1 MTENDRNGKEQ
12 STNKR
17 SRNSHQQD
25 ELRCRKIR
33 QLNDYLRRTGKG
45 GIVTITNGLAALDE
59 KLLNRIMLAVSA
71 FDAFNEDND
80 PYGEHDC
87 AVITIEGVRVIWKI
101 DYYDPSMKYGSE
113 DPADP
118 EKTRRVLTVMLAGEW

>member
-1 MTENDRNGKEQ
+1 MTENDRKAKEQ
-12 STNKR
+12 NTNQKR
-17 SRNSHQQD
+17 SKREQD
-25 ELRCRKIR
+25 ELRRRKIR

-45 GIVTITNGLAALDE
+45 GLVTITDGLAALDE
-59 KLLNRIMLAVSA
+59 NLLNRIMLAVSA

-87 AVITIEGVRVIWKI
+87 AVITVEGVRVIWKI
-101 DYYDPSMKYGSE
+101 DYYDLSLKYGSE

-118 EKTRRVLTVMLAGEW
+118 EKTKRVLTVMLAGEW

>member
-1 MTENDRNGKEQ
+1 MTKDDRKDKERN
-12 STNKR
+12 TNT
-17 SRNSHQQD
+17 QE
-25 ELRCRKIR
+25 ELRRRKIR
-33 QLNDYLRRTGKG
+33 QLNDHLRRTGKG

-59 KLLNRIMLAVSA
+59 NLLNRVMLAVSA

-80 PYGEHDC
+80 PEHDC
-87 AVITIEGVRVIWKI
+87 AVITVEGVRVIWKI

-118 EKTRRVLTVMLAGEW
+118 GQTRRVLTVMLAGEW